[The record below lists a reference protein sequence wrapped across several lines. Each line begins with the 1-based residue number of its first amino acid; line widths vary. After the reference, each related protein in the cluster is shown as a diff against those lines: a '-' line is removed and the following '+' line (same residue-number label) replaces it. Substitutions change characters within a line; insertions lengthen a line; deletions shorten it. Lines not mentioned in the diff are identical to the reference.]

1 MNRIERYFRE
11 TMAEMKHVTWPTQMQ
26 ALIYTLLVIGISAFT
41 ALYLGAF
48 DHLFTQ
54 ALNIFFINH

>member
-1 MNRIERYFRE
+1 MNRIERYVRD

-26 ALIYTLLVIGISAFT
+26 AFVYTLLVIGISGFT
-41 ALYLGAF
+41 ALFLGTF

-54 ALNIFFINH
+54 ALNLLLLK